1 MTAIDTLGGLSVEA
15 EEGVIDVVIRTL
27 IMDWVN
33 SSDAAK
39 CSIIFIINTLGGY
52 YYIAASYYIGQR
64 TH

>member
-1 MTAIDTLGGLSVEA
+1 
-15 EEGVIDVVIRTL
+15 
-27 IMDWVN
+27 MDWVN

-52 YYIAASYYIGQR
+52 CYVAASYYIGQR

>member
-39 CSIIFIINTLGGY
+39 CSIIFIINTLCGY
-52 YYIAASYYIGQR
+52 CYVADNYYIGQR

>member
-15 EEGVIDVVIRTL
+15 KEGVIDVVIRTL

-52 YYIAASYYIGQR
+52 CYVAASYYIGQR

>member
-15 EEGVIDVVIRTL
+15 KEGVIDVVIWTL
-27 IMDWVN
+27 IMDLAN

-52 YYIAASYYIGQR
+52 CYIAASYYIGQR